1 MSWGADS
8 LRNSTTANMAK
19 SALDG
24 FCFPESP
31 QHALHVSFATPIDN
45 APAKSLLASRHT
57 IRAAAAA
64 ALQPQQLQQQGL
76 PRQHPPSDSED
87 RSSSRGRVDQRTE
100 RENER
105 ERERERGDSAE
116 GGTSSVSTGES
127 EDNGGLSDM

>member
-1 MSWGADS
+1 
-8 LRNSTTANMAK
+8 MAK

-45 APAKSLLASRHT
+45 APAKSLLASRQT

>member
-1 MSWGADS
+1 
-8 LRNSTTANMAK
+8 MAK

-45 APAKSLLASRHT
+45 APAKSLLASRQT

-64 ALQPQQLQQQGL
+64 AMQPQQLQQQLQQQGL

-87 RSSSRGRVDQRTE
+87 HSSSRGRVDQRTE

-105 ERERERGDSAE
+105 KRERERGDSAE